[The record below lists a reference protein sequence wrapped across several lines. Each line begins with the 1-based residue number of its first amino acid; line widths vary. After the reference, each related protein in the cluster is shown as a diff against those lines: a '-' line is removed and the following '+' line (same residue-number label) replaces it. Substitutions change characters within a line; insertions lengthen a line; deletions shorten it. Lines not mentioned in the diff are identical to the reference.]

1 MHVMPSK
8 KLFSERLW
16 EEVRKTCLMH
26 TVPSEMPVELHV
38 RLSGCTREDPFSDNG
53 LRLSSCFGQLFSD
66 QLLSVR
72 MCPLSGERS
81 GGRRSACMSV

>member
-8 KLFSERLW
+8 KPFSERLW

-53 LRLSSCFGQLFSD
+53 LRLASCFGQLR
-66 QLLSVR
+66 SVR
-72 MCPLSGERS
+72 MCPLSDERS
-81 GGRRSACMSV
+81 GGRHSACMSV